1 MSARKKKNKCSEEKV
16 RAHKEEK
23 LRIFFFFFFW
33 SEEFLQP
40 WKDVLVFKVR
50 NNTSKYEVII
60 HITFIMVYY
69 GMFTT
74 NHINNY

>member
-1 MSARKKKNKCSEEKV
+1 MSARKKKNKCSEGTQGGKIED
-16 RAHKEEK
+16 
-23 LRIFFFFFFW
+23 FFFFW

-60 HITFIMVYY
+60 HITFIMQ
-69 GMFTT
+69 
-74 NHINNY
+74 